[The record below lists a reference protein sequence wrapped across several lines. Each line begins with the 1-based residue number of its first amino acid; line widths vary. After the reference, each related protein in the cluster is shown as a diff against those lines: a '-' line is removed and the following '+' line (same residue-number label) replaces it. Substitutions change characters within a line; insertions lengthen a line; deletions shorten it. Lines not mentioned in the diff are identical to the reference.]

1 MNILFVETAANG
13 HFVNLYLN
21 LILSQIKSNS
31 KINISLMVTQKV
43 YENINID
50 IKKKIENVF
59 FFKEVT
65 QPNKKNFL
73 NLVLYQFKYY
83 YNIKK
88 NFIKYFS
95 SNLPDHVYLNTFDH
109 CDKAISVL
117 GSPFYNISFSG
128 IFTTT
133 KFHLSNFRIGPP
145 YRLNFLYKYL
155 FKRILKL
162 ESLKYLFVIDPLL
175 KNFFSKK
182 KEMYYKK
189 LIYTHDAVNTNYPK
203 ISNKHIL
210 NFKKNFFIT
219 KNSFV
224 IIVYGAISS
233 NKSLEELLNALQG
246 KKFKKKIVVIVAGKQ
261 EKDISIYLNKIK
273 KKLTFEIHILNKY
286 ITPSLEK
293 KLFSVVDLTWI
304 AYKKNYGSSGVYY
317 LSAYMKKPALISRTG
332 LIAHLNKTHKIAKRV
347 SYQNPEDIRKLINLF
362 INKKNVVKKKNQ
374 QMLYNTLKQKKFEN
388 TICNFLSKI

>member
-1 MNILFVETAANG
+1 M
-13 HFVNLYLN
+13 
-21 LILSQIKSNS
+21 
-31 KINISLMVTQKV
+31 
-43 YENINID
+43 
-50 IKKKIENVF
+50 
-59 FFKEVT
+59 
-65 QPNKKNFL
+65 
-73 NLVLYQFKYY
+73 
-83 YNIKK
+83 
-88 NFIKYFS
+88 
-95 SNLPDHVYLNTFDH
+95 
-109 CDKAISVL
+109 
-117 GSPFYNISFSG
+117 
-128 IFTTT
+128 
-133 KFHLSNFRIGPP
+133 
-145 YRLNFLYKYL
+145 
-155 FKRILKL
+155 
-162 ESLKYLFVIDPLL
+162 
-175 KNFFSKK
+175 
-182 KEMYYKK
+182 
-189 LIYTHDAVNTNYPK
+189 NTNYPK

-347 SYQNPEDIRKLINLF
+347 SYQNPQDIRKLINLF